1 MKENENRNNMKALF
15 IQRILAFFLD
25 IVIVSCVAT
34 LVSYPFVDNDDIIK
48 LNDSSNEIL
57 EKYVAEEIDTNTYFM
72 EAKVISFKLAKEYGA
87 LYIATIFIAIMYFVV
102 YQFYNNG
109 QTVGKKLMRIRI
121 KSSDA
126 DELNMNN
133 MVIRALI
140 INSIFVDM
148 TIFAFSIF
156 ATEDIYFYG
165 VGIVEFI
172 GYTIILISGLMV
184 MFSKSGRGLH
194 DIFSHT
200 EVVRCD
206 GVKEVVLCEN

>member
-1 MKENENRNNMKALF
+1 MKVNENTNNVKALF

-34 LVSYPFVDNDDIIK
+34 LISYPFVDNDDIIK

-57 EKYVAEEIDTNTYFM
+57 EKYVAQEIDINTYFM
-72 EAKVISFKLAKEYGA
+72 EVKVISFKLAKEYGA

-109 QTVGKKLMRIRI
+109 QTIGKKLMRIRI

-126 DELNMNN
+126 DQLIMNN

-148 TIFAFSIF
+148 MVFAFSIF
-156 ATEDIYFYG
+156 ANENIYFYG

-206 GVKEVVLCEN
+206 RVKEAVLCES